1 VFHVADLDDVRRLAA
16 QLPEVT
22 MSDPCSEEQFG
33 CGVRGKGFAWTW
45 MERPDPKRPRV
56 PQPAVLAIRT
66 RGQEGKEELLAA
78 DPAKFFT
85 EPHYNGF
92 PAVLVML
99 AAVDVEEL
107 RELLTDAWLVQAPKR
122 LAREHGLL
130 E

>member
-1 VFHVADLDDVRRLAA
+1 MADLDDVRRLAA
-16 QLPEVT
+16 ELPEVT
-22 MSDPCSEEQFG
+22 MSPESAVQFG
-33 CGVRGKGFAWTW
+33 CAICGKGFAWTW
-45 MERPDPKRPRV
+45 MERPDRQGPRV
-56 PQPAVLAIRT
+56 PQPRVLAIRT

-85 EPHYNGF
+85 EPHYNGY
-92 PAVLVML
+92 PAVLVRL
-99 AAVDVEEL
+99 AAVDDDEL